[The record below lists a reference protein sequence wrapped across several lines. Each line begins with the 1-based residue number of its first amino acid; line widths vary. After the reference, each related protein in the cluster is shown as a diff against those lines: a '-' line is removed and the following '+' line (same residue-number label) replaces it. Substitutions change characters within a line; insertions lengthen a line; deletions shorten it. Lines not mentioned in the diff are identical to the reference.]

1 MNAFMI
7 QLLSLSV
14 SGSLLVLLLLLLKK
28 LYRNR
33 LSKCWQY
40 YILLAAA
47 LRFLLPSA
55 PDAAL
60 AAALLQAPQLRAAFS
75 MPAPGFAQ
83 PHPDK
88 LSSRQPPAQQADA
101 AAPARQADTSVSKP
115 PAQQTTEQAD
125 STHLP
130 SGSAVLFLL
139 WLVPALTLFL
149 KKIKSYRGF
158 VHHIRTCGT
167 AVDDTGILNLL
178 ASCEEACKVKTPAE
192 LYCCPHLASPAMTGF
207 FRPCIAIPDKSL
219 PRQELELILLHEL
232 YHYRRRDL
240 FYKWLVQIVVCIHWF
255 HPFGYLLEKEVNHA
269 CELSCDEAVIRSL
282 PAEGK
287 KAYGD
292 MLLHCSKAA
301 LFPKPRASS
310 LTLTQ
315 DAKQLKERLGAI
327 MRFQQPSKK
336 TKLATAVLT
345 AGICLGSAAIGAYA
359 SPSHPAQNPM
369 QADGQAA
376 DSIITGY
383 QELLALRT
391 DSYQDQTVR
400 QFRNQTAEKLDT
412 PQGTALLEQALQDEA
427 LHLHRLDNADAFFLC
442 NTLRLATGSWK
453 KVSLEAA
460 AVERPLKNGQF
471 AELDFKASIKLNEPD
486 IKVSEYEAAYR
497 GLADTA
503 NAYLMSKTDKE
514 LTDPSRKSIRSLS
527 NEAMAALKKYAK
539 SINQKGNLTLKIYM
553 CGYSPEGTAMRS
565 HTAPKDS
572 YTLPQEIQKVL
583 TLKTNGYQDHTLKQ
597 FLDDIQKQYA
607 DEHSLWKAR
616 QRLETVL
623 DEEAKQHL
631 SIEDY
636 RFLTTTLPCTE
647 SESTYPGDRVA
658 SLPPDFYDRYTLPY
672 PKHGTKIS
680 LEWAVQYEIKDQ
692 TLTVGERDELIFH
705 VKDKMEAFV
714 NSTWESA
721 DIGTM
726 DYLKK
731 VRRHL
736 NQLVKE
742 SSVPGLEMT
751 VLHCL
756 SDGRSA

>member
-28 LYRNR
+28 LYQNR

-60 AAALLQAPQLRAAFS
+60 AAALLKAPQLRAAFS

-88 LSSRQPPAQQADA
+88 LSSRQPPAQQADD
-101 AAPARQADTSVSKP
+101 AAPARQTDTAVS
-115 PAQQTTEQAD
+115 QAD

-130 SGSAVLFLL
+130 SVSAVLFLL

-178 ASCEEACKVKTPAE
+178 ASCEETCKVKTPAE

-292 MLLHCSKAA
+292 MLLHCSRAA

-345 AGICLGSAAIGAYA
+345 AGICLGSAVIGAYA

-391 DSYQDQTVR
+391 DSY
-400 QFRNQTAEKLDT
+400 
-412 PQGTALLEQALQDEA
+412 
-427 LHLHRLDNADAFFLC
+427 
-442 NTLRLATGSWK
+442 
-453 KVSLEAA
+453 
-460 AVERPLKNGQF
+460 
-471 AELDFKASIKLNEPD
+471 
-486 IKVSEYEAAYR
+486 
-497 GLADTA
+497 
-503 NAYLMSKTDKE
+503 
-514 LTDPSRKSIRSLS
+514 
-527 NEAMAALKKYAK
+527 
-539 SINQKGNLTLKIYM
+539 
-553 CGYSPEGTAMRS
+553 
-565 HTAPKDS
+565 
-572 YTLPQEIQKVL
+572 TLPQEIQKVL

-597 FLDDIQKQYA
+597 FLDNIQKQYA
-607 DEHSLWKAR
+607 ADHSLWKAR

-631 SIEDY
+631 SKEDY

-672 PKHGTKIS
+672 PKHGTKVS
-680 LEWAVQYEIKDQ
+680 FEWAVQYEIKDQ
-692 TLTVGERDELIFH
+692 TLTVGERDKLIFH

-731 VRRHL
+731 VRRRL